1 MRGLAAVV
9 AVLALAVTAGC
20 GSAEGGGGART
31 INWYSFDEPS
41 GAYQK
46 GIENCNR
53 DAGGRYEIEL
63 VPLPTDA
70 SQQRELLV
78 RRLAAEDESIDL
90 LSMDVIWTAEFAQAD
105 WIRPVPEEVAREVRS
120 NTLEGPLET
129 ATYEDRLW
137 GIPHN
142 SNTQLL
148 WYRKDRVD
156 EPPETWDEMI
166 EQATE
171 LGEGNTIQVQAARY
185 EGYMVWF
192 NTLVESA
199 GGQILERNGDTA
211 LGQPAVDAAAVI
223 ERLASSPAADPSIS
237 NSDEDS
243 GRLSFQSGDSTF
255 MVNYPFIFPSA
266 EEEAPEVFKQLEAAP
281 YPRVNPDRPAEVTVG
296 GFNLGVSKFSSQ
308 PDLAV
313 EAAMCLRNEEN
324 QIINTEDG
332 GLPPTIEALY
342 ETKEIRDA
350 YPGFA
355 DLIEASLRDGVA
367 RPVTPAYSDI
377 SIAVQKT
384 LHPPSSIEPR
394 STIETLRDRLQ
405 EVEDGGL
412 Y

>member
-1 MRGLAAVV
+1 MRALAAV
-9 AVLALAVTAGC
+9 AAALTLAVAAGC
-20 GSAEGGGGART
+20 GSGEGGSGART

-53 DAGGRYEIEL
+53 QADGRYEIEL

-90 LSMDVIWTAEFAQAD
+90 LSMDVIWTAEFAQAG

-166 EQATE
+166 EQAAE

-281 YPRVNPDRPAEVTVG
+281 YPRVDPGRPAEVTVG
-296 GFNLGVSKFSSQ
+296 GFNLGVSEFSSQ

>member
-1 MRGLAAVV
+1 
-9 AVLALAVTAGC
+9 LALAFAAGC
-20 GSAEGGGGART
+20 GSGEGAGSGART
-31 INWYSFDEPS
+31 INWYSFEEPS
-41 GAYQK
+41 GAYQE
-46 GIENCNR
+46 GIDNCNSQA
-53 DAGGRYEIEL
+53 DGRYEIEF
-63 VPLPTDA
+63 VSLPTDA

-90 LSMDVIWTAEFAQAD
+90 LSMDVIWTAEFSEAG
-105 WIRPVPEEVAREVRS
+105 WIRPVPEDIGEEVRD
-120 NTLEGPLET
+120 NTLAGPLET
-129 ATYEDRLW
+129 AIFQDRLW

-148 WYRKDRVD
+148 WYREDRVE
-156 EPPETWDEMI
+156 EPPETWDELI

-171 LGEGNTIQVQAARY
+171 LGEDGTIQVQARQY

-199 GGQILERNGDTA
+199 GGQILEENGDVA

-223 ERLASSPAADPSIS
+223 ERLATSPAADPALS
-237 NSDEDS
+237 NSDEDT
-243 GRLSFQSGDSTF
+243 GRLTFQEGASTF
-255 MVNYPFIFPSA
+255 MVNYPFVFPSA
-266 EEEAPEVFKQLEAAP
+266 EEEAPDVHAEMGAAP
-281 YPRVNPDRPAEVTVG
+281 FPRVDPDRPSEVTVG
-296 GFNLGVSKFSSQ
+296 GFNLGVSEFSSQ
-308 PDLAV
+308 PDLAF

-324 QIINTEDG
+324 QIINAATG

-342 ETKEIRDA
+342 ETEEIQEA

-355 DLIEASLRDGVA
+355 DVIQESLERGVA

-377 SIAVQKT
+377 SVAVQKT
-384 LHPPSSIEPR
+384 LHPPSGIDPQ
-394 STIETLRDRLQ
+394 STIEALRDRIE

>member
-1 MRGLAAVV
+1 LT
-9 AVLALAVTAGC
+9 LAVAAGC
-20 GSAEGGGGART
+20 GSGEGGSGART

-53 DAGGRYEIEL
+53 DAGGRYKIEL

-90 LSMDVIWTAEFAQAD
+90 LSMDVIWTAEFAQAG
-105 WIRPVPEEVAREVRS
+105 WIRPVPEEVAREVRA

-156 EPPETWDEMI
+156 EAPETWDEMI

-223 ERLASSPAADPSIS
+223 ERLASSRAADPSIS

>member
-1 MRGLAAVV
+1 LLGVAA
-9 AVLALAVTAGC
+9 AALALAFAAGC
-20 GSAEGGGGART
+20 GSGEGGSGART

-53 DAGGRYEIEL
+53 DAGGRYKIEL

-90 LSMDVIWTAEFAQAD
+90 LSMDVIWTAEFAQAG
-105 WIRPVPEEVAREVRS
+105 WIRPVPEEVAREVRA

-281 YPRVNPDRPAEVTVG
+281 YPRVNPDQPAEVTVG
-296 GFNLGVSKFSSQ
+296 GFNLGVSEFSSQ

>member
-1 MRGLAAVV
+1 LLGVAA
-9 AVLALAVTAGC
+9 AALALAFAAGC
-20 GSAEGGGGART
+20 GSGEGGSGART

-53 DAGGRYEIEL
+53 DAGGRYKIEL

-90 LSMDVIWTAEFAQAD
+90 LSMDVIWTAEFAQAG
-105 WIRPVPEEVAREVRS
+105 WIRPVPEEVAREVRA

-223 ERLASSPAADPSIS
+223 ERLASSPAADPSIA

-281 YPRVNPDRPAEVTVG
+281 YPRVNPDQPAEVTVG
-296 GFNLGVSKFSSQ
+296 GFNLGVSEFSSQ

>member
-1 MRGLAAVV
+1 MRLLGVAA
-9 AVLALAVTAGC
+9 AALALAFAAGC

-90 LSMDVIWTAEFAQAD
+90 LSMDVIWTAEFAQAG
-105 WIRPVPEEVAREVRS
+105 WIRPVPEEVAREVRA

-266 EEEAPEVFKQLEAAP
+266 EEEVPEVFKQLEAAP
-281 YPRVNPDRPAEVTVG
+281 YPRVDPGRPAEVTVG
-296 GFNLGVSKFSSQ
+296 GFNLGVSEFSSQ

>member
-1 MRGLAAVV
+1 MRLLGVAAAALSLAFA
-9 AVLALAVTAGC
+9 AGC
-20 GSAEGGGGART
+20 GSGEGGSGART

-90 LSMDVIWTAEFAQAD
+90 LSMDVIWTAEFAQAG
-105 WIRPVPEEVAREVRS
+105 WIRPVPEEVAREVRA

-166 EQATE
+166 EQAAE

-281 YPRVNPDRPAEVTVG
+281 YPRVNPDQPAEVTVG
-296 GFNLGVSKFSSQ
+296 GFNLGVSEFSSQ

-384 LHPPSSIEPR
+384 LHPPSSIKPR